1 MYILFMHTSVPV
13 SLFGSEDSDN
23 QEFHVFP
30 LKYSGF
36 YKVHIVKSSWFALQN
51 ILSLSSLRITVHEKG
66 MRQVRKNHELL
77 TL

>member
-1 MYILFMHTSVPV
+1 MYTLFIHTSVQV
-13 SLFGSEDSDN
+13 SLVGSEDSDN
-23 QEFHVFP
+23 QELHIFP
-30 LKYSGF
+30 LKYSDF

-51 ILSLSSLRITVHEKG
+51 VLSLSSLRITVHEKG